1 LLGLAAIGSSCSTVG
16 PYVWVDEYVPPQD
29 RDARDGY
36 RIVPGDVLSV
46 RVYNQDGMSSRERV
60 RQDGKISLPFLSDVQ
75 AAGFTP
81 DALTKEL
88 QHKFKD
94 YINSPIITVAVEESR
109 PVPVP
114 VIGEV
119 ARPGQYP
126 LEPGAGVLEA
136 LAAAGGL
143 SDFAHR
149 DRIFVLRRHPAL
161 TRIRLTFEALTRG
174 RGRAASLGL
183 QAGDS
188 VVVE

>member
-1 LLGLAAIGSSCSTVG
+1 MQTPGRLSLPPVPWDSDCVIPLRRVLLLGLAAIGSSCSTVG

-75 AAGFTP
+75 
-81 DALTKEL
+81 
-88 QHKFKD
+88 
-94 YINSPIITVAVEESR
+94 
-109 PVPVP
+109 
-114 VIGEV
+114 
-119 ARPGQYP
+119 
-126 LEPGAGVLEA
+126 GAGLLEA